1 MNKVVLGILPALLAT
16 ACTTQSVGTTNLEN
30 VQEILGTKLGQK
42 LDIGALVS
50 SRLGSDEKL
59 FRQLPSAKTSITIK
73 LALITQAVE
82 TIAVTSEWISEDGV
96 STVITDALVAAA
108 DRGVDVRVVFDG
120 RGVVET
126 SANLQRLLAAENV
139 SVAVYK
145 PEKSLG
151 DKVAQSFD
159 PLAADAVQTPLQ
171 LNLLVVDD
179 LAAVAGARSWLQSDY
194 KAQAVLLVR
203 SDYLI
208 IGEDVDV
215 LDQAVE
221 VYSANAHLLKPEAG
235 SPSTSTQQR
244 LPSYLTPESTLSEN
258 LELVLSNVNDS
269 QWFNGDLCVATPK
282 SLSMSEGDDCR
293 SAFSKPAAS
302 MTILATY
309 PIVGEDGLSW
319 LKGRIDNDQKVSI
332 VGNSLSASKSLPL
345 FASYSADRKS
355 LLGLGVELYE
365 MKPLVLDGVKK
376 QSGSDHSGQGVSTDD
391 QEIVNSAQ
399 EESDASDKDFTWFK
413 FGLDNKRQKQKPPS
427 ATNKSEKTKS
437 DKADKIVDRVGAKAI
452 LLPNRLFVGSVNV
465 SFGDEEASGLL
476 FSGSKLS
483 EVLKNNLSDTLKERA
498 YQLEYA
504 FSPSAAPGK
513 NRAKK
518 SAYSVEW
525 VDLETGKGETSE
537 PGSSIWDRLGVDVLQ
552 VFSGDS
558 EI

>member
-16 ACTTQSVGTTNLEN
+16 ACATQSVGTTNPEN
-30 VQEILGTKLGQK
+30 VQEISGTKLGQK

-59 FRQLPSAKTSITIK
+59 FHQLPSAKASIAIK

-82 TIAVTSEWISEDGV
+82 TIAVTSEWISDDGV

-108 DRGVDVRVVFDG
+108 DRGVDVSVVLDG
-120 RGVVET
+120 RGVEEAST
-126 SANLQRLLAAENV
+126 NLQRLLITENV
-139 SVAVYK
+139 RVAVYI
-145 PEKSLG
+145 PEKILG

-159 PLAADAVQTPLQ
+159 PLASEAAQTPLQ

-194 KAQAVLLVR
+194 KTQAVPLVR

-235 SPSTSTQQR
+235 SPSMSTQQR
-244 LPSYLTPESTLSEN
+244 LPSYLMPVNTLSEN
-258 LELVLSNVNDS
+258 LKVVLSNANSS
-269 QWFNGDLCVATPK
+269 QWFSGDLCVATPK
-282 SLSMSEGDDCR
+282 SLSMSDGDRCR
-293 SAFSKPAAS
+293 SAFSKPVAS

-309 PIVGEDGLSW
+309 PIVGEDGLNW
-319 LKGRIDNDQKVSI
+319 LTERIDNDQKVSI

-355 LLGLGVELYE
+355 LLSLGVELYE
-365 MKPLVLDGVKK
+365 VKPLVLGDVEVKLRP
-376 QSGSDHSGQGVSTDD
+376 DHLGQGASADN
-391 QEIVNSAQ
+391 QEVVNSEQA
-399 EESDASDKDFTWFK
+399 ESDADDKDFTWFK
-413 FGLDNKRQKQKPPS
+413 FGLDNKRQKQTPPS
-427 ATNKSEKTKS
+427 VTKKSEKTKS

-452 LLPNRLFVGSVNV
+452 LLPKQLFVGSVNV

-476 FSGSKLS
+476 FSDSKLPD
-483 EVLKNNLSDTLKERA
+483 VLKNNLSNTLKERA

-525 VDLETGKGETSE
+525 VDLEAGKAETSE

-558 EI
+558 KI